1 MSDAGIIAEF
11 LAAVGFKAD
20 EKSLDDAMSK
30 VKNFGLAIGAVA
42 AGAAAAIVG
51 IAHEYDQLGYASER
65 LGTSVEKMQEL
76 NYVAEQTGSSAE
88 ALQSS
93 LTSIF
98 ENNPRIKD
106 AGEALEIAGRNMK
119 GMGRAAREAY
129 AANMGIDPSLIP
141 MLISDT
147 SELRSEFAK
156 MYAVAGTDAEAAA
169 KSSRQLINELGKLT
183 TIGKMLGSAV
193 GLAFID
199 RLRLGVEKL
208 RRGIIENFDKI
219 KTILGVI
226 IDLSMRVVGAIMAFA
241 GRIVGWLMD
250 MVEWFGNLSDAQQKA
265 IGMVGALL
273 GAWRL
278 LNAGFLATPIGWI
291 VAGLAAIIGLIDDYQ
306 TYMEGGTSMF
316 NWGPW
321 EDSIKRVVA
330 VLKPIANILLGIV
343 TAIGTSLAPMVE
355 MAINLFGGLAKHVKL
370 VFDLLYALFT
380 GDLQGVLHAAQAII
394 GNFVDMVK
402 GVFNGLCKVIYSFFT
417 ALFPSIEENFPDFA
431 AWAAE
436 AAASIME
443 SFSSVLAWLENAFKA
458 AMDWLPDW
466 AKNTLGLGGNT
477 TGGKPSTPPGQPPLI
492 PPPAMSMPAIAGGGQ
507 AVQMEQSNTYHIY
520 SSADPQGVSQAIASR
535 QSNLNAQLVRNT
547 KGAVK

>member
-316 NWGPW
+316 DWGPW

-355 MAINLFGGLAKHVKL
+355 MAINVFGGLAKHVKL

-417 ALFPSIEENFPDFA
+417 ALFPSIEDNFPDFA

-443 SFSSVLAWLENAFKA
+443 SFGSVLAWLENAFKA

-507 AVQMEQSNTYHIY
+507 AVQMEQSNTYNIY